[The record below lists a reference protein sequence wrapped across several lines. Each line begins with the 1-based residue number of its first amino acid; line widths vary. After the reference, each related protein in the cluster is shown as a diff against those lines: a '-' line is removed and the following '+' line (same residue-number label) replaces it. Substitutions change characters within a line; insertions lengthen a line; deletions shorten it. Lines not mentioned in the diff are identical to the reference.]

1 MKTDELRIQELQTTT
16 TRQAIKE
23 WRSSAFQP
31 TALCLFKSVQASAI
45 RWRERRSHG
54 DALRRV
60 RNYVISEGD
69 LSLQSQ
75 ILREAVMET
84 QFAHS
89 DPPVYSVRR
98 TPTLVCPYCKR
109 AVMSFIDI
117 IDGKPFSIY
126 RCKEHGDVVAIW
138 SEVVNEY

>member
-1 MKTDELRIQELQTTT
+1 M
-16 TRQAIKE
+16 
-23 WRSSAFQP
+23 S
-31 TALCLFKSVQASAI
+31 FKS
-45 RWRERRSHG
+45 E
-54 DALRRV
+54 
-60 RNYVISEGD
+60 
-69 LSLQSQ
+69 
-75 ILREAVMET
+75 ILREAMKTFKQLKAELLENPEVQAEYERLRPEFDY
-84 QFAHS
+84 QGRS
-89 DPPVYSVRR
+89 